1 MKVSLREAPTLL
13 VLAVLA
19 TGLVAVAGHAWR
31 HGTQLVGASLQLA
44 AGLRIALPTR
54 QAGLLVVRGRAFDA
68 AVLLAMGLA
77 LVGLATSIPTS

>member
-1 MKVSLREAPTLL
+1 MAPRLYSAGGCAEAGTHPGAPELDR
-13 VLAVLA
+13 LAFELEV
-19 TGLVAVAGHAWR
+19 
-31 HGTQLVGASLQLA
+31 A

-77 LVGLATSIPTS
+77 LVALATSIPTS